1 MKRARIALG
10 VFSLLVLVGAALL
23 LGGSRDSKQ
32 SAPSGFAVAS
42 GDPDASS
49 KMDTASVEA
58 GPTAVTAAEE
68 AFAQRAYPADDI
80 PVELSL
86 NAQKAWSAVKARA
99 NGKGKNTVG
108 QWTMV
113 GPSHADMPGLLVFS
127 GADYTTSGR
136 VTALALDP
144 ACTQAKCRMWVGAA
158 GGGVWRTTNALSGSP
173 SWTFVSGGLPTNAIG
188 TLTYDAAS
196 DTLYA
201 GTGEPNA
208 SADSEAGLGL
218 FKSTDGGDTWT
229 HLAALTTTAISGTWT
244 NKDAFLN
251 RAISAIVV
259 DPTDSN
265 TLYVGSASSIRG
277 VCSVSNGCNAAPL
290 TPLPARGVYKS
301 TDGGATFTLLN
312 GTTLP
317 FVLRGVTDI
326 KLDPSDH
333 NTIYAAQF
341 GQGVYRSTNGGA
353 SWTQIFTIVNPANAG
368 AAIERYSL
376 APTTLPNGKTRLY
389 LGVGDNGTFAAR
401 LYRTDDAAT
410 VTPATWTN
418 LTNAQS
424 AGYCTAQCWYDNVV
438 YSPPGRPDTVYL
450 GGSYDYPN
458 AGTFALNGNHAGR
471 TNGRAFIV
479 SNDGGV
485 NFNDITRDA
494 SSDSTPNGM
503 HPDSHAIAVSPTN
516 PDVVFFGSD
525 GGLVRTSGDF
535 ADVSSQCATRGLTP
549 ANGAI
554 CDQLLSRVPTRIY
567 SLNKGLSTL
576 QFQSLSVNPT
586 NPKNLM
592 GGTQDNGTFS
602 TDGSGVVWNM
612 DIWGDGGQSGFSAS
626 NPAYRVNTFT
636 GQANDANFQGGDPA
650 KWVVISGDVLSSPE
664 GAYFYPPVTADPNP
678 ANGGTI
684 YQGSFSVW
692 RTQDW
697 GGDSA
702 FLEANCSE
710 FGPGGVDHS
719 ADPACGDFERIGP
732 AGHTDL
738 RANDPLYG
746 GADRSGTDVAAI
758 ERAPGD
764 TSTLWAATGAGR
776 VFVSK
781 NADAAAGSVNWT
793 RIDSLPGATA
803 DPGRF
808 VSSIFVDPANANH
821 AWISYSGYNANT
833 PTTPGHVFDVTYD
846 PGAGTATWTNLD
858 GPSGSIGD
866 LPVTD
871 LVRDSA
877 TGDLYASTDFGVAM
891 LAGGNIASGWTAA
904 GAGLPTVEV
913 AGLTIVPGAR
923 KLYAATH
930 GRSAWSLT
938 LP

>member
-10 VFSLLVLVGAALL
+10 LLLLLVLVGAAVLF
-23 LGGSRDSKQ
+23 GSSSSSRSG
-32 SAPSGFAVAS
+32 SAVRLAKS
-42 GDPDASS
+42 GDPDAGSL
-49 KMDTASVEA
+49 KETASVEK
-58 GPTAVTAAEE
+58 GPSAATAAEE
-68 AFAQRAYPADDI
+68 EFTQRAYPADDI
-80 PVELSL
+80 PLELSL
-86 NAQKAWSAVKARA
+86 NAQKAWSSVKARA
-99 NGKGKNTVG
+99 KGKNKAG
-108 QWTMV
+108 QWTMI
-113 GPSHADMPGLLVFS
+113 GPSHADLPGLLVFS

-136 VTALALDP
+136 ITALALDP

-173 SWTFVSGGLPTNAIG
+173 SWSFVSGSLPTNAIG
-188 TLTYDAAS
+188 TLTYDASS

-201 GTGEPNA
+201 GTGEPNS
-208 SADSEAGLGL
+208 SADSETGMGL

-229 HLAALTTTAISGTWT
+229 HVAALTTTTISGTWT

-251 RAISAIVV
+251 RAINAIVV
-259 DPTDSN
+259 DPTNSN
-265 TLYVGSASSIRG
+265 VLYVGSASAVRG

-301 TDGGATFTLLN
+301 TDGGATFTLLT

-317 FVLRGVTDI
+317 FVLRGVTDV

-333 NTIYAAQF
+333 NTIYAAQY

-353 SWTQIFTIVNPANAG
+353 SWTQIFAPVNPANPSV
-368 AAIERYSL
+368 IERYSL
-376 APTTLPNGKTRLY
+376 APATLPNGKTRIY

-410 VTPATWTN
+410 VSPATWTN

-438 YSPPGRPDTVYL
+438 YSPPGHPDTVYL
-450 GGSYDYPN
+450 GGSYDYSN

-479 SNDGGV
+479 SNDAGV
-485 NFNDITRDA
+485 NFNDLTRDA
-494 SSDSTPNGM
+494 TSDSTPNGM
-503 HPDSHAIAVSPTN
+503 HPDSHAIVASPTN

-525 GGLVRTSGDF
+525 GGLVRTSGSF
-535 ADVSSQCATRGLTP
+535 ADISSQCASRGLTAP
-549 ANGAI
+549 NQAI
-554 CDQLLSRVPTRIY
+554 CEQLLSRVPTQIY
-567 SLNKGLSTL
+567 SLNQGLSTL
-576 QFQSLSVNPT
+576 QFQSLSVNPAD
-586 NPKNLM
+586 PKNLM

-602 TDGSGVVWNM
+602 TGGSGVVWNM

-626 NPAYRVNTFT
+626 NPAYRFNTFT
-636 GQANDANFQGGDPA
+636 GQANDANFHGGDPA
-650 KWVVISGDVLSSPE
+650 MWVVISGDVLSSPE

-697 GGDSA
+697 GGDPA

-732 AGHTDL
+732 ATHTDL

-746 GADRSGTDVAAI
+746 GADRAGTDVAAI
-758 ERAPGD
+758 ERAPSD
-764 TSTLWAATGAGR
+764 TATLWAATGTGR

-781 NADAAAGSVNWT
+781 NADLAASSVTWT
-793 RIDSLPGATA
+793 RIDNLPGATA
-803 DPGRF
+803 DPARF
-808 VSSIFVDPANANH
+808 VSSIYVDPANANH

-833 PTTPGHVFDVTYD
+833 PLQPGHVFSVTYD
-846 PGAGTATWTNLD
+846 PLAGTATWTNLD
-858 GPSGSIGD
+858 GPSNATIGD
-866 LPVTD
+866 IPVTD
-871 LVRDSA
+871 LVRDDV

-891 LAGGNIASGWTAA
+891 LAGGNVASGWTAA
-904 GAGLPTVEV
+904 GEGLPNVEV

-930 GRSAWSLT
+930 GRSAWALT